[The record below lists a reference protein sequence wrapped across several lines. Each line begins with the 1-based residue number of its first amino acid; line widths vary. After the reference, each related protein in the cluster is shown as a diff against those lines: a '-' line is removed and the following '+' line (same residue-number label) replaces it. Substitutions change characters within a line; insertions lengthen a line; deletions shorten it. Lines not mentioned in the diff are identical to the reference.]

1 VAEGAVV
8 EGVTSMGER
17 ERLLEEERRLRRA
30 ALAAASRQAPE
41 ADEPVEPAEEHDDES
56 APAARMEQQALWVDL
71 QVRKAIERGE
81 FDDLPGTG
89 KPIPDLGRTHDPDW
103 WAKRLIEREQLTGL
117 LPPAL
122 ALRKEDAALEA
133 RLDRETTEAGV
144 RRILTDFNHRVV
156 EARRQLL
163 GGPPV
168 VTPTRDVEQE
178 LASWR
183 ARIDERRAAQRRR
196 LDEEAGDTQASRAGP
211 LSRWLSRWL
220 PRLRRRTRRSSD
232 T

>member
-1 VAEGAVV
+1 MAPVSEH
-8 EGVTSMGER
+8 ER
-17 ERLLEEERRLRRA
+17 RLEEERRLRRA
-30 ALAAASRQAPE
+30 ALTAASRQAPE
-41 ADEPVEPAEEHDDES
+41 TDEPAEPAEEQDDDS
-56 APAARMEQQALWVDL
+56 APAARMEQRALWVDM
-71 QVRKAIERGE
+71 QVRRAIERGE

-89 KPIPDLGRTHDPDW
+89 KPIPDLGSTHDPDW

-122 ALRKEDAALEA
+122 AVRREDAGLEA

-168 VTPTRDVEQE
+168 VTPTRDADHEV
-178 LASWR
+178 AAWR

-196 LDEEAGDTQASRAGP
+196 LDEEAASTPAKRG
-211 LSRWLSRWL
+211 RRWL
-220 PRLRRRTRRSSD
+220 PRLRRRTRDPAD

>member
-1 VAEGAVV
+1 VSED
-8 EGVTSMGER
+8 ER
-17 ERLLEEERRLRRA
+17 RLQHERRLRRA
-30 ALAAASRQAPE
+30 ALSAASRQAPDADE
-41 ADEPVEPAEEHDDES
+41 AVEPADEPDDDS

-71 QVRKAIERGE
+71 QVRQAIERGE
-81 FDDLPGTG
+81 FDDLPGAG
-89 KPIPDLGRTHDPDW
+89 RPIPDLGGTHDPDW
-103 WAKRLIEREQLTGL
+103 WARRLVEREELTGL

-144 RRILTDFNHRVV
+144 RRVLTDFNHRVV

-168 VTPTRDVEQE
+168 VTPTRDVDQE
-178 LASWR
+178 LAAWR

-196 LDEEAGDTQASRAGP
+196 LDEEAARRPPPKRPG
-211 LSRWLSRWL
+211 WL
-220 PRLRRRTRRSSD
+220 PRLRRRTRDSTD

>member
-1 VAEGAVV
+1 VSED
-8 EGVTSMGER
+8 ER
-17 ERLLEEERRLRRA
+17 RLEEERRLRRA
-30 ALAAASRQAPE
+30 ALTAVSRQAPD
-41 ADEPVEPAEEHDDES
+41 ADEQVEPAEEQDDDS

-71 QVRKAIERGE
+71 QVRQAIERGE
-81 FDDLPGTG
+81 FDDLPGAG
-89 KPIPDLGRTHDPDW
+89 RPIPGLGGTHDPDW
-103 WAKRLIEREQLTGL
+103 WTKRLIEREELTGL

-122 ALRKEDAALEA
+122 ALRKEDAVLEA

-144 RRILTDFNHRVV
+144 RRILEDFNHRVV

-178 LASWR
+178 VAAWR

-196 LDEEAGDTQASRAGP
+196 LDEDARSTPAARRP
-211 LSRWLSRWL
+211 RRL
-220 PRLRRRTRRSSD
+220 PRLRRRSQGSTD